1 MRNLLM
7 IKKDRVQKLKSLNIK
22 SIIVLSSEVEK
33 SLNFLISIVQRF
45 LHFTPFQ
52 SKGRFCFRIF
62 GALILLFCLL
72 NTNAQDKALVYNSN
86 SPYAKLRSINMSDVT
101 WTKGFWADRFKVA
114 TETMVPNMWAIYND
128 PKISHAFKNFEIA
141 AGLDTGAHAGPSF
154 HDGDYYKTLEA
165 MASLY
170 ASTKNPKLNEMMD
183 KAIIVIGKSQREDGY
198 IYTKAMIEQRKT
210 GSKNQFQDRLS
221 FESYNI
227 GHLMTAGCIHYRATG
242 KTTLLNIAKKATE
255 YLYNFYKS
263 ASPTLAR
270 NAICPSHYMGVVEMY
285 RTTKD
290 PRYLELANHLI
301 AIKGKI
307 DDGTDD
313 NQDRIPFLQ
322 QTKAMGHAVRANY
335 LYAGV
340 ADLYAETGKD
350 SLLNTLNL
358 MWDDVN
364 QHKMYITGGCGSLY
378 DGTSPDGTSYNPAD
392 VQKIHQAFGRD
403 YQLPNFTAHNET
415 CANIGNVLWNWRML
429 QISGDAKYADVME
442 LALHNSVLSGISL
455 NGKNF
460 LYTNPLAQSDD
471 LPFKQRW
478 SKDRVPYI
486 GLSNCCPPNVVRT
499 IAEVSDYAYSI
510 SDKGLWFNLY
520 GGNNLST
527 KLADGSK
534 ISLSQETNY
543 PWDGKIKITVT
554 ETNSKAYSM
563 FFRIPGWVAEPEISI
578 NGKLQLLQL
587 PSGTFAELNRV
598 WKKGDIIELILPMK
612 VQFIESNPLVEE
624 NRNQIAVKRG
634 PIVYCLESIDLPGKS
649 IFNAFVPTSTKFTAK
664 SINIDGAEMMSLV
677 GNAKIV
683 EPNNWKNVLYRPI
696 DNKNTETEI
705 KLVPYFAWGNRG
717 HSEMSVWLPV
727 SR

>member
-1 MRNLLM
+1 MNALKINL
-7 IKKDRVQKLKSLNIK
+7 SLALLT
-22 SIIVLSSEVEK
+22 IVL
-33 SLNFLISIVQRF
+33 
-45 LHFTPFQ
+45 
-52 SKGRFCFRIF
+52 
-62 GALILLFCLL
+62 CL
-72 NTNAQDKALVYNSN
+72 NAQEKVLVNNSN
-86 SPYAKLRSINMSDVT
+86 SPYAKLHSINMTDVS

-114 TETMVPNMWAIYND
+114 AETMVPNMWAIYND

-141 AGLDTGAHAGPSF
+141 AGLDTGSHAGPSF

-165 MASLY
+165 VAVLY

-183 KAIIVIGKSQREDGY
+183 KAILVIGKSQREDGY

-210 GSKNQFQDRLS
+210 GDKNQFQDRLS

-242 KTTLLNIAKKATE
+242 KTTLLNIAKKATD

-270 NAICPSHYMGVVEMY
+270 NAICPSHYMGVIEMY

-290 PRYLELANHLI
+290 PRYLELAKHLI

-429 QISGDAKYADVME
+429 QITGDAKYADVME

-455 NGKNF
+455 DGKNF
-460 LYTNPLAQSDD
+460 LYTNPLAQSDE

-486 GLSNCCPPNVVRT
+486 ALSNCCPPYVVRT

-527 KLADGSK
+527 RLADGTK
-534 ISLSQETNY
+534 ISLSEETNY
-543 PWDGKIKITVT
+543 PWDGNIKITIK
-554 ETNSKAYSM
+554 ETGNKAYPL
-563 FFRIPGWVAEPEISI
+563 FLRIPSWTHDAKINI
-578 NGKLQLLQL
+578 NGKPENAQAV
-587 PSGTFAELNRV
+587 SGTYAEISRV
-598 WKKGDIIELILPMK
+598 WKNGDIVELNFPMEATLIEA
-612 VQFIESNPLVEE
+612 NPLVEE

-634 PIVYCLESIDLPGKS
+634 PIVYCLESIDLPGES
-649 IFNAFVPTSTKFTAK
+649 IFNAFIPSSTKFMAK
-664 SINIDGAEMMSLV
+664 SVNIGGAEMMSLV
-677 GNAKIV
+677 GNAKVV
-683 EPNNWKNVLYRPI
+683 EPNSWKKILYRPI
-696 DNKNTETEI
+696 DDNSKETEI

>member
-1 MRNLLM
+1 M
-7 IKKDRVQKLKSLNIK
+7 IKKELHNCSFLNDILNRCWSFISLSALVFI
-22 SIIVLSSEVEK
+22 
-33 SLNFLISIVQRF
+33 FL
-45 LHFTPFQ
+45 
-52 SKGRFCFRIF
+52 
-62 GALILLFCLL
+62 ALASVAK
-72 NTNAQDKALVYNSN
+72 AQDKSLVNTSN
-86 SPYAKLRSINMSDVT
+86 SPYAKLHSINLSDVT

-141 AGLDTGAHAGPSF
+141 AGLDTGSHAGPSF

-165 MASLY
+165 VAVLY
-170 ASTKNPKLNEMMD
+170 ASTKNPKLNDMMD
-183 KAIIVIGKSQREDGY
+183 KAIAVIGKSQRADGY

-210 GSKNQFQDRLS
+210 GANNQFQDRLS

-242 KTTLLNIAKKATE
+242 KTTLLNIAKKATD

-290 PRYLELANHLI
+290 PRYLELAKHLI

-350 SLLNTLNL
+350 SLLKTLNL
-358 MWDDVN
+358 MWDDIN

-378 DGTSPDGTSYNPAD
+378 DGTSPDGTSYNPAE

-455 NGKNF
+455 DGKNF
-460 LYTNPLAQSDD
+460 LYTNPLAQSND

-486 GLSNCCPPNVVRT
+486 ALSNCCPPNVVRT
-499 IAEVSDYAYSI
+499 IAEVSDYAYSV

-527 KLADGSK
+527 TLADGSK
-534 ISLSQETNY
+534 VSLTQETDY
-543 PWDGKIKITVT
+543 PWDGKIKITMK
-554 ETNSKAYSM
+554 ESAGKAYSI
-563 FFRIPGWVAEPEISI
+563 FLRIPAWTHDAKISI
-578 NGKLQLLQL
+578 NGKAEQIQAV
-587 PSGTFAELNRV
+587 PGTYAEINRV
-598 WKKGDIIELILPMK
+598 WKKGDRIDLNLPMEA
-612 VQFIESNPLVEE
+612 VLIEANPLVEE
-624 NRNQIAVKRG
+624 NRNQVAVKRG
-634 PIVYCLESIDLPGKS
+634 PVVYCLESTDLPGKS
-649 IFNAFVPTSTKFTAK
+649 IFNAFVPASTKFEAQTMD
-664 SINIDGAEMMSLV
+664 IDGARVMALT
-677 GNAKIV
+677 GTAKIV
-683 EPNNWKNVLYRPI
+683 APNSWKNVLYKPI
-696 DNKNTETEI
+696 DDKNTATTL

-717 HSEMSVWLPV
+717 HSEMSVWLPL